1 MEACWVMRKVHVKK
15 GDLVKVLSGEDA
27 GKTGK
32 VLEVSPREGRVVVE
46 GVNIIKKH
54 VRPTRTNPQGGVIER
69 PGPIHASKVMVV
81 CPSCNAPTRV
91 RRERSEG
98 KGVARVCKRCGKPI
112 D

>member
-1 MEACWVMRKVHVKK
+1 MARSVHVKK
-15 GDLVKVLSGEDA
+15 NDQIQVLSGVDA

-32 VLEVSPREGRVVVE
+32 VLEVHPTNGRVVVD

-54 VRPTRTNPQGGVIER
+54 ARPTRTNPQGGVIEQ

-81 CPSCNAPTRV
+81 CPNCNKPTRTAN
-91 RRERSEG
+91 RREAGQEP
-98 KGVARVCKRCGKPI
+98 ARVCKRCGRTI